1 MAPDTY
7 NRLPSGLM
15 AKASA
20 SASGSG
26 TPADS
31 SSYQPFEGAGSGGS
45 PWPLVLSLI
54 ALLLGATSLYIS
66 MNNTSGGA
74 ITAADR
80 TQLAGI
86 AQDLRSLQQ
95 KEFSA
100 TSPDLQTV
108 VSVEKSFPLSDIL
121 PQTFYLPLSLN
132 IPVQGMVS
140 GISANG
146 QVATFRVND
155 TLQLRASVP
164 VDMTN
169 ATKGIMVNI
178 NKDIPITT
186 RIRSS
191 FKISMVFGDELNSII
206 QRLEAMSA
214 EPAKK

>member
-15 AKASA
+15 ARP
-20 SASGSG
+20 SGSG
-26 TPADS
+26 SGSSSSDS
-31 SSYQPFEGAGSGGS
+31 SSSQSFDNSGSGGS
-45 PWPLVLSLI
+45 SLPLILSII
-54 ALLLGATSLYIS
+54 AILLGAASLYIS
-66 MNNTSGGA
+66 MNNTSAGG

-80 TQLAGI
+80 TQLLGI

-95 KEFSA
+95 KQFSA

-121 PQTFYLPLSLN
+121 PTTFYIPLSLN
-132 IPVQGMVS
+132 IPVQGMVT
-140 GISANG
+140 GVSANG

-164 VDMTN
+164 VDITN
-169 ATKGIMVNI
+169 ATNGIMVNI

-191 FKISMVFGDELNSII
+191 FQVSMVFGDELNSII
-206 QRLEAMSA
+206 QRLETMGST
-214 EPAKK
+214 PAAK

>member
-15 AKASA
+15 ARP
-20 SASGSG
+20 SGSG
-26 TPADS
+26 SGSSDS
-31 SSYQPFEGAGSGGS
+31 SSSSQPFDNSGTGASS
-45 PWPLVLSLI
+45 LPLILSII

-66 MNNTSGGA
+66 MNNSSGAG
-74 ITAADR
+74 ITATDR

-169 ATKGIMVNI
+169 ATKSIMVNI
-178 NKDIPITT
+178 NKEIPITT